1 MHLNIFDCQL
11 LSGVSNLN
19 FLNQIIL
26 HLFLQPDYLNF
37 AAFNVSGYETLVF
50 DFQLEQLVFK
60 TGNLLLHF
68 GDFKRLLLGVFKHN
82 FFDELYLHSFHRN
95 FHNLFHHLNDHSIYR
110 HFSFY
115 LYDFVDVNNPLNFDF
130 FYNFDGPVNLLDDFD
145 NLISDNFNR
154 SINKHFF
161 NDLDWP
167 IHYLFDLN
175 DPIYIDRLL
184 NYFLIQNLWLLL
196 KNLFFTLILGLLFLL
211 LLLIETIYFLLFV
224 RDDLIYILDYF
235 NWNFHDPVNVLD
247 FNGLNWHLHYFLN
260 HYGLL
265 V

>member
-1 MHLNIFDCQL
+1 M
-11 LSGVSNLN
+11 
-19 FLNQIIL
+19 
-26 HLFLQPDYLNF
+26 
-37 AAFNVSGYETLVF
+37 
-50 DFQLEQLVFK
+50 
-60 TGNLLLHF
+60 
-68 GDFKRLLLGVFKHN
+68 LLGVFKHN

-110 HFSFY
+110 YFSFY

-130 FYNFDGPVNLLDDFD
+130 FYDFDGPVNLLDDFD

-196 KNLFFTLILGLLFLL
+196 KNLFFTLKLGLLFLL

-247 FNGLNWHLHYFLN
+247 FNGLNWHLNYFLN
-260 HYGLL
+260 HHGLL
-265 V
+265 VQGWSKIYCVYLHVLTGV